1 MRRFKVVN
9 KTIQFMDDLGN
20 RKYDTSYITLHK
32 PPYTKADVLS
42 HTKWKLKDCTITD
55 VTPIF
60 EEEE

>member
-9 KTIQFMDDLGN
+9 SKIEYMDELGH

-42 HTKWKLKDCTITD
+42 HTKWKLEDCTITD

>member
-1 MRRFKVVN
+1 MKRFKVVN
-9 KTIQFMDDLGN
+9 KTIEYMDKFGH
-20 RKYDTSYITLHK
+20 RQYDTSYITLHK